1 LVYIDIKTKC
11 NVRKPKESET
21 CLKRVNLNKTKDMRA
36 VTLDTSE
43 DRFIISIDKNSINK
57 DALLQFLENLRLEA
71 LADKVD
77 FGEEIEDLGEEIK
90 EDWWQSNKDRFI
102 PKSEQ

>member
-1 LVYIDIKTKC
+1 
-11 NVRKPKESET
+11 
-21 CLKRVNLNKTKDMRA
+21 LNKTKDMRT
-36 VTLDTSE
+36 VTLDSSD
-43 DRFIISIDKNSINK
+43 DRFIISIDTRSINK

-77 FGEEIEDLGEEIK
+77 FGVEIEDLGEEIK
-90 EDWWQSNKDRFI
+90 GDWCQTNKDRFI

>member
-1 LVYIDIKTKC
+1 
-11 NVRKPKESET
+11 
-21 CLKRVNLNKTKDMRA
+21 MRT
-36 VTLDTSE
+36 VTLDSSD
-43 DRFIISIDKNSINK
+43 DRFIISIDKRSINK

-77 FGEEIEDLGEEIK
+77 FGVEIEDLGEEIK
-90 EDWWQSNKDRFI
+90 GVWWQSNKDRFI

>member
-1 LVYIDIKTKC
+1 M
-11 NVRKPKESET
+11 
-21 CLKRVNLNKTKDMRA
+21 NKTKDMRT
-36 VTLDTSE
+36 VTLDSSD
-43 DRFIISIDKNSINK
+43 DRFIISIDKRSINK

-77 FGEEIEDLGEEIK
+77 FGVEIEDLGEEIK
-90 EDWWQSNKDRFI
+90 GVWWQSNKDRFI

>member
-1 LVYIDIKTKC
+1 M
-11 NVRKPKESET
+11 
-21 CLKRVNLNKTKDMRA
+21 NKTKDMRT
-36 VTLDTSE
+36 VTLDSSD
-43 DRFIISIDKNSINK
+43 DRFIISIDKRSINK

-77 FGEEIEDLGEEIK
+77 FGVEIEDLGEEIK
-90 EDWWQSNKDRFI
+90 GDWWQSNKDRFI

>member
-1 LVYIDIKTKC
+1 M
-11 NVRKPKESET
+11 
-21 CLKRVNLNKTKDMRA
+21 NKTKDMRT
-36 VTLDTSE
+36 VTLDSSE
-43 DRFIISIDKNSINK
+43 DRFIISIDKKSINK

-71 LADKVD
+71 LADKVN

-90 EDWWQSNKDRFI
+90 GDWWQSNKDRFI

>member
-1 LVYIDIKTKC
+1 
-11 NVRKPKESET
+11 
-21 CLKRVNLNKTKDMRA
+21 MRT
-36 VTLDTSE
+36 VTLDSSE

-71 LADKVD
+71 LADKVN
-77 FGEEIEDLGEEIK
+77 FGKEIEDLGEEIK
-90 EDWWQSNKDRFI
+90 RDWWQSNKDRFI

>member
-1 LVYIDIKTKC
+1 
-11 NVRKPKESET
+11 
-21 CLKRVNLNKTKDMRA
+21 
-36 VTLDTSE
+36 
-43 DRFIISIDKNSINK
+43 
-57 DALLQFLENLRLEA
+57 LEA

>member
-1 LVYIDIKTKC
+1 
-11 NVRKPKESET
+11 
-21 CLKRVNLNKTKDMRA
+21 MRT
-36 VTLDTSE
+36 VTLDSSD

-71 LADKVD
+71 LADKVN
-77 FGEEIEDLGEEIK
+77 FGKEIEDLGEEIK
-90 EDWWQSNKDRFI
+90 RDWWQSNKDRFI

>member
-1 LVYIDIKTKC
+1 
-11 NVRKPKESET
+11 
-21 CLKRVNLNKTKDMRA
+21 MRT
-36 VTLDTSE
+36 VTLDSSD
-43 DRFIISIDKNSINK
+43 DRFIISIDKRSINK

-77 FGEEIEDLGEEIK
+77 FGVEIEDLGEEIK
-90 EDWWQSNKDRFI
+90 RDWWQSNKDKYI

>member
-1 LVYIDIKTKC
+1 
-11 NVRKPKESET
+11 
-21 CLKRVNLNKTKDMRA
+21 LNKTKDMRA

>member
-1 LVYIDIKTKC
+1 
-11 NVRKPKESET
+11 
-21 CLKRVNLNKTKDMRA
+21 MRT
-36 VTLDTSE
+36 VTLDSSD
-43 DRFIISIDKNSINK
+43 DRFIISIDKKSINK

-77 FGEEIEDLGEEIK
+77 FGVEIEDLGEEIK
-90 EDWWQSNKDRFI
+90 EDWWQSNKNRLI

>member
-1 LVYIDIKTKC
+1 
-11 NVRKPKESET
+11 
-21 CLKRVNLNKTKDMRA
+21 LNKTKDMRT
-36 VTLDTSE
+36 VTLDSSD
-43 DRFIISIDKNSINK
+43 DRFIISIDKRSINK

-90 EDWWQSNKDRFI
+90 GDWWQTNKDRFI

>member
-1 LVYIDIKTKC
+1 
-11 NVRKPKESET
+11 
-21 CLKRVNLNKTKDMRA
+21 MRA